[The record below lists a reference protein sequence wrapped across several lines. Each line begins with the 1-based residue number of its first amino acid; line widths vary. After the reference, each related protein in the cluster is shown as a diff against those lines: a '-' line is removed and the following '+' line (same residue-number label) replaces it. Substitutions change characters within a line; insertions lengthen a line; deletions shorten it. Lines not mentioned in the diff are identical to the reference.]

1 MRNEKLGMRRV
12 ELEKGGINSQLSTLN
27 FQLRIGVSSG
37 WWEEAHRL
45 VPAYVQCII
54 DAGATPVVFPVTD
67 NEQILNNLLDMVD
80 GLLLTGGGDI
90 DPKYWG
96 EELMPQSGKP
106 CALRDEFD
114 LTLVRLARQRCMPVL
129 GICRGMQAMNIEF
142 GGDIYQDIYTQLGN
156 AQLGNA
162 QCTMHNAQFNC
173 EGKDEKDVF
182 NSQLSTFN
190 SQLLR
195 HSQGDQPRSEVAHE
209 VELAPGSWIAKVMGK
224 QVVEV
229 NTFHHQSLRKI
240 APSCRAVGFAPDS
253 IVEAI
258 EVPGYK
264 MIGVQWHPENLYKE
278 YPEQAALF
286 NWLMEEAEVYGRA
299 RKLHCTSPVVDTH
312 TDTPMVWTETT
323 DLGVRQDAEEVK
335 VDFVKMK
342 DGDVACTFMV
352 AYLPQVELDDVDYKQ
367 KAQEAH
373 NVAVETF
380 TRLHEQVDR
389 YPELVRFS
397 SQLSTFNSQLSSV
410 CFGLEN
416 GFALAGDI
424 GNVQKFYDMGVRYIT
439 LCHNGDNDLC
449 DSARGKGTHGGLSD
463 FGREVIREM
472 NRLGMMVDVSHAADS
487 TIEQAIEF
495 SSQPIIATHTSA
507 KALCNHPRNMSDEL
521 IVKLAQSGGRI
532 HVCLYNYFLSKDG
545 RADIN
550 TICDHIDHMVKLV
563 GSESVG
569 IGSDF
574 DGGGGVL
581 GCNDTSELINIT
593 MELIRRGYA
602 DDDIKNI
609 MGAGFVKYY
618 KRIINKECDM

>member
-1 MRNEKLGMRRV
+1 MNY
-12 ELEKGGINSQLSTLN
+12 ELK
-27 FQLRIGVSSG
+27 IGVSSG

-106 CALRDEFD
+106 CAMRDEFD
-114 LTLVRLARQRCMPVL
+114 LALVRLARQRCMPVL

-142 GGDIYQDIYTQLGN
+142 GGDIYQDIYTQI
-156 AQLGNA
+156 
-162 QCTMHNAQFNC
+162 
-173 EGKDEKDVF
+173 ESE
-182 NSQLSTFN
+182 
-190 SQLLR
+190 LLP

-209 VELAPGSWIAKVMGK
+209 VELAPGSLIAKVMGK
-224 QVVEV
+224 QVVGV

-278 YPEQAALF
+278 HPEQKALF
-286 NWLMEEAEVYGRA
+286 DWLMAEAEVYGRA
-299 RKLHCTSPVVDTH
+299 RELHRTSPVVDTH

-323 DLGVRQDAEEVK
+323 DLGVRQEPEDVK

-342 DGDVACTFMV
+342 DGGVACTFMV

-367 KAQEAH
+367 KAQEAYD
-373 NVAVETF
+373 VAVETF
-380 TRLHEQVDR
+380 ERLREQVDR
-389 YPELVRFS
+389 HPDKVK
-397 SQLSTFNSQLSSV
+397 FNTQISDIEAQSVNV

-416 GFALAGDI
+416 GFALAGDVR
-424 GNVQKFYDMGVRYIT
+424 NVEKFYNMGVRYIT

-449 DSARGKGTHGGLSD
+449 DSARGNGTHGGLSD

-495 SSQPIIATHTSA
+495 SNQPIIATHTSA
-507 KALCNHPRNMSDEL
+507 KALCDHPRNMSDEL

-532 HVCLYNYFLSKDG
+532 HVCLYNYFLAKDG

-550 TICDHIDHMVKLV
+550 TICDHIDHIVKLV

-581 GCNDTSELINIT
+581 GCNDSSELINIT
-593 MELIRRGYA
+593 MELIRRGYS
-602 DDDIKNI
+602 DDEIKNI
-609 MGAGFVKYY
+609 MGVGFVKF
-618 KRIINKECDM
+618 IN

>member
-1 MRNEKLGMRRV
+1 MNY
-12 ELEKGGINSQLSTLN
+12 ELK
-27 FQLRIGVSSG
+27 IGVSSG

-114 LTLVRLARQRCMPVL
+114 LALVRLARQRCMPVL

-142 GGDIYQDIYTQLGN
+142 GGDIYQDIYTQI
-156 AQLGNA
+156 
-162 QCTMHNAQFNC
+162 
-173 EGKDEKDVF
+173 ESE
-182 NSQLSTFN
+182 
-190 SQLLR
+190 LLA

-209 VELAPGSWIAKVMGK
+209 VELAPGSLIAKVMGK
-224 QVVEV
+224 QVVGV

-278 YPEQAALF
+278 HPEQKALF
-286 NWLMEEAEVYGRA
+286 DCLMAEAEIYGHA
-299 RKLHCTSPVVDTH
+299 RRLHRESPVVDTH
-312 TDTPMVWTETT
+312 TDTPMVWTDTT
-323 DLGVRQDAEEVK
+323 DLGVRQNPEDVK
-335 VDFVKMK
+335 VDFVKMQ
-342 DGDVACTFMV
+342 DGDVALTFMV
-352 AYLPQVELDDVDYKQ
+352 AYLPQVALDDVDYKQ
-367 KAQEAH
+367 KAKEAH
-373 NVAVETF
+373 DVAVDTF
-380 TRLHEQVDR
+380 VRLREQVDK
-389 YPELVRFS
+389 YPEKV
-397 SQLSTFNSQLSSV
+397 QFNTLLAEFKPQSVNV

-424 GNVQKFYDMGVRYIT
+424 RNVEKFYDMGVRYIT

-449 DSARGKGTHGGLSD
+449 DSARGNNTHGGLSD

-487 TIEQAIEF
+487 TIEQAIEY
-495 SSQPIIATHTSA
+495 STQPIIATHTSA
-507 KALCNHPRNMSDEL
+507 KALCDHPRNMSDEL
-521 IVKLAQSGGRI
+521 IVKLANSGGRI
-532 HVCLYNYFLSKDG
+532 HVCLYNYFLAKDG

-550 TICDHIDHMVKLV
+550 TICNHIDHIVRLV
-563 GSESVG
+563 GSEHVG
-569 IGSDF
+569 VGSDF
-574 DGGGGVL
+574 DGGGGVV
-581 GCNDTSELINIT
+581 GCNDSSELINIT
-593 MELIRRGYA
+593 MELIRRGYS
-602 DDDIKNI
+602 DEDIKNI
-609 MGAGFVKYY
+609 MGKGFVNYY
-618 KRIINKECDM
+618 SKI

>member
-1 MRNEKLGMRRV
+1 MNK
-12 ELEKGGINSQLSTLN
+12 NFQLSTFN
-27 FQLRIGVSSG
+27 FQLKIGISSG

-114 LTLVRLARQRCMPVL
+114 LALVRLARRRCMPVL

-142 GGDIYQDIYTQLGN
+142 GGDIYQDIYTQLDS
-156 AQLGNA
+156 
-162 QCTMHNAQFNC
+162 
-173 EGKDEKDVF
+173 E
-182 NSQLSTFN
+182 
-190 SQLLR
+190 LLQ
-195 HSQGDQPRSEVAHE
+195 HSQGDQPRSETAHA
-209 VELAPGSWIAKVMGK
+209 VELAPGSLIAKVMGR
-224 QVVEV
+224 QIVEV
-229 NTFHHQSLRKI
+229 NTFHHQSLRNI
-240 APSCRAVGFAPDS
+240 APSCIAVGFAPDS

-278 YPEQAALF
+278 HPEEAALF
-286 NWLMEEAEVYGRA
+286 NWLVDEAEVYRRA
-299 RKLHCTSPVVDTH
+299 RGIHCTSVVVDTH

-323 DLGVRQDAEEVK
+323 DLGVRQNPDEVK
-335 VDFVKMK
+335 VDFVKMH

-352 AYLPQVELDDVDYKQ
+352 AYLPQVELDSPDYKQ
-367 KAQEAH
+367 KAEEAY

-380 TRLHEQVDR
+380 MRLREQVDR
-389 YPELVRFS
+389 YPEKVRFNT
-397 SQLSTFNSQLSSV
+397 QLSRIKPQMVNV

-424 GNVQKFYDMGVRYIT
+424 RNVKKFYDMGVRYIT

-449 DSARGKGTHGGLSD
+449 DSARGNNTHGGLSD

-495 SSQPIIATHTSA
+495 STQPIIATHTSA
-507 KALCNHPRNMSDEL
+507 KALCDHPRNMSDDL
-521 IVKLAQSGGRI
+521 IIKLAKNGGRI
-532 HVCLYNYFLSKDG
+532 HVCLYNYFLAKDG

-550 TICDHIDHMVKLV
+550 TICDHIDYMVKLV
-563 GSESVG
+563 GSEYVG
-569 IGSDF
+569 VGSDF

-581 GCNDTSELINIT
+581 GCNDSSELINIT
-593 MELIRRGYA
+593 MELIRRGYS

-618 KRIINKECDM
+618 EKIN

>member
-1 MRNEKLGMRRV
+1 MNY
-12 ELEKGGINSQLSTLN
+12 ELKIGI
-27 FQLRIGVSSG
+27 SSG

-114 LTLVRLARQRCMPVL
+114 LALVRLARQRCMPVL

-142 GGDIYQDIYTQLGN
+142 GGDIYQDIYTQI
-156 AQLGNA
+156 
-162 QCTMHNAQFNC
+162 
-173 EGKDEKDVF
+173 E
-182 NSQLSTFN
+182 NSEA
-190 SQLLR
+190 LLA

-209 VELAPGSWIAKVMGK
+209 VELAPGSLIAKVMGK

-278 YPEQAALF
+278 HPEQKALF
-286 NWLMEEAEVYGRA
+286 DWLMTEADVYGRA
-299 RKLHCTSPVVDTH
+299 RKLHRTSPVVDTH

-323 DLGVRQDAEEVK
+323 DLGVRQNPDDVK

-352 AYLPQVELDDVDYKQ
+352 AYLPQESLEDADYKQ

-373 NVAVETF
+373 DVAVETF
-380 TRLHEQVDR
+380 ERLREQVDR

-397 SQLSTFNSQLSSV
+397 SQLSTINYQFSSV

-424 GNVQKFYDMGVRYIT
+424 CNVQKFYDMGVRYIT

-507 KALCNHPRNMSDEL
+507 KALCDHPRNMSDEL
-521 IVKLAQSGGRI
+521 IVKLAKSGGRI
-532 HVCLYNYFLSKDG
+532 HVCLYNYFLAKDG

-550 TICDHIDHMVKLV
+550 TICNHIDHMVKLV
-563 GSESVG
+563 GSEHVG

-581 GCNDTSELINIT
+581 GCNDSSELINIT

-618 KRIINKECDM
+618 SKI

>member
-1 MRNEKLGMRRV
+1 MRNEEFKL
-12 ELEKGGINSQLSTLN
+12 K
-27 FQLRIGVSSG
+27 IGVSSG

-114 LTLVRLARQRCMPVL
+114 LGLVRLARQRCMPVL

-142 GGDIYQDIYTQLGN
+142 GGDIYQDIYTQI
-156 AQLGNA
+156 
-162 QCTMHNAQFNC
+162 
-173 EGKDEKDVF
+173 E
-182 NSQLSTFN
+182 NSEA
-190 SQLLR
+190 LLA

-209 VELAPGSWIAKVMGK
+209 VELAPGSLIAKVMGK
-224 QVVEV
+224 RVVGV

-278 YPEQAALF
+278 HPEQKALF
-286 NWLMEEAEVYGRA
+286 DWLMAEAEVYGRA
-299 RKLHCTSPVVDTH
+299 RELHRTSPVVDTH

-323 DLGVRQDAEEVK
+323 DLGVRQDAEDVK
-335 VDFVKMK
+335 VDFVKMQ
-342 DGDVACTFMV
+342 DGGVACTFMV

-373 NVAVETF
+373 DVAVETF
-380 TRLHEQVDR
+380 ERLREQVDR
-389 YPELVRFS
+389 HPDKVK
-397 SQLSTFNSQLSSV
+397 FNTQISDIEAQSVNV

-424 GNVQKFYDMGVRYIT
+424 RNVEKFYNMGVRYIT

-507 KALCNHPRNMSDEL
+507 KALCDHARNMSDEL

-532 HVCLYNYFLSKDG
+532 HVCLYNYFLAKDG

-581 GCNDTSELINIT
+581 GCNDSSELINIT
-593 MELIRRGYA
+593 MELIRRGYS

-609 MGAGFVKYY
+609 MGVGFVKYY
-618 KRIINKECDM
+618 GKINL

>member
-1 MRNEKLGMRRV
+1 MRNEELGMRSV

-114 LTLVRLARQRCMPVL
+114 LGLVRLARQRCMPVL

-142 GGDIYQDIYTQLGN
+142 GGDIYQDIYTQI
-156 AQLGNA
+156 
-162 QCTMHNAQFNC
+162 
-173 EGKDEKDVF
+173 E
-182 NSQLSTFN
+182 NSEA
-190 SQLLR
+190 LLA

-209 VELAPGSWIAKVMGK
+209 VELAPGSLIAKVMGK
-224 QVVEV
+224 RVVGV

-278 YPEQAALF
+278 HPEQKALF
-286 NWLMEEAEVYGRA
+286 DWLMAEAEVYGRA
-299 RKLHCTSPVVDTH
+299 RELHRTSPVVDTH

-335 VDFVKMK
+335 VDFVKMRQ
-342 DGDVACTFMV
+342 GNVALTFMV
-352 AYLPQVELDDVDYKQ
+352 AYLPQVSLEDVDYKQ

-373 NVAVETF
+373 DVAVETF
-380 TRLHEQVDR
+380 ERLREQVDR
-389 YPELVRFS
+389 YPEKVKFNT
-397 SQLSTFNSQLSSV
+397 QLLGLEAQSVNV

-495 SSQPIIATHTSA
+495 SNQPIIATHTSA
-507 KALCNHPRNMSDEL
+507 KALCDHARNMSDEL

-532 HVCLYNYFLSKDG
+532 HVCLYNYFLAKDG

-581 GCNDTSELINIT
+581 GCNDSSELINIT
-593 MELIRRGYA
+593 MELIRRGYS

-609 MGAGFVKYY
+609 MGVGFVKF
-618 KRIINKECDM
+618 INKFTI

>member
-1 MRNEKLGMRRV
+1 MNY
-12 ELEKGGINSQLSTLN
+12 ELK
-27 FQLRIGVSSG
+27 IGVSSG

-114 LTLVRLARQRCMPVL
+114 LALVRLARQRCMPVL

-142 GGDIYQDIYTQLGN
+142 GGDIYQDIYTQI
-156 AQLGNA
+156 
-162 QCTMHNAQFNC
+162 
-173 EGKDEKDVF
+173 ESE
-182 NSQLSTFN
+182 
-190 SQLLR
+190 LLP

-209 VELAPGSWIAKVMGK
+209 VELAPGSLIAKVMGK
-224 QVVEV
+224 QVVGV

-240 APSCRAVGFAPDS
+240 APLCRAVGFAPDS

-278 YPEQAALF
+278 HPEQKALF
-286 NWLMEEAEVYGRA
+286 DWLMAEAEIYGHA
-299 RKLHCTSPVVDTH
+299 RRLHRESPVVDTH
-312 TDTPMVWTETT
+312 TDTPMVWTDTT
-323 DLGVRQDAEEVK
+323 DLGVRQNPEDVK
-335 VDFVKMK
+335 VDFVKMQ
-342 DGDVACTFMV
+342 DGDVALTFMV
-352 AYLPQVELDDVDYKQ
+352 AYLPQVALDDVDYKQ
-367 KAQEAH
+367 KAKEAH
-373 NVAVETF
+373 DVAVDTF
-380 TRLHEQVDR
+380 VRLREQVNK
-389 YPELVRFS
+389 YPEKVQFNT
-397 SQLSTFNSQLSSV
+397 QLAEFKPQSVNV

-424 GNVQKFYDMGVRYIT
+424 RNVEKFYDMGVRYIT

-449 DSARGKGTHGGLSD
+449 DSARGNNTHGGLSD

-487 TIEQAIEF
+487 TIEQAIEY
-495 SSQPIIATHTSA
+495 STQPIIATHTSA
-507 KALCNHPRNMSDEL
+507 KALCDHLRNMSDEL
-521 IVKLAQSGGRI
+521 IVKLVNSGGRI
-532 HVCLYNYFLSKDG
+532 HVCLYNYFLAKDG

-550 TICDHIDHMVKLV
+550 TICNHIDHIVRLV
-563 GSESVG
+563 GSEHVG
-569 IGSDF
+569 VGSDF
-574 DGGGGVL
+574 DGGGGVV
-581 GCNDTSELINIT
+581 GCNDSSELINIT
-593 MELIRRGYA
+593 MELIRRGYS
-602 DDDIKNI
+602 DEDIKNI
-609 MGAGFVKYY
+609 MGKGFVNYY
-618 KRIINKECDM
+618 SKI

>member
-1 MRNEKLGMRRV
+1 MRND
-12 ELEKGGINSQLSTLN
+12 
-27 FQLRIGVSSG
+27 FQLKIGISSG

-54 DAGATPVVFPVTD
+54 DAGATPIVFPVTD

-114 LTLVRLARQRCMPVL
+114 LALVRLARQRCMPVL

-142 GGDIYQDIYTQLGN
+142 GGDIYQDIYTQI
-156 AQLGNA
+156 
-162 QCTMHNAQFNC
+162 
-173 EGKDEKDVF
+173 ESE
-182 NSQLSTFN
+182 
-190 SQLLR
+190 LLP
-195 HSQGDQPRSEVAHE
+195 HSQGDQPRSEVAHT
-209 VELAPGSWIAKVMGK
+209 VELAPGSLIAKVMGK
-224 QVVEV
+224 QEVGV

-278 YPEQAALF
+278 HPEQKALF
-286 NWLMEEAEVYGRA
+286 DWLMEEAEIYGHA
-299 RKLHCTSPVVDTH
+299 RRLHRESPVVDTH

-323 DLGVRQDAEEVK
+323 DLGVRQNPEDVK
-335 VDFVKMK
+335 VDFVKMQ
-342 DGDVACTFMV
+342 DGDVALTFMV
-352 AYLPQVELDDVDYKQ
+352 AYLPQVALDDEDYKQ

-373 NVAVETF
+373 DVAVETF
-380 TRLHEQVDR
+380 VRLREQVDR
-389 YPELVRFS
+389 YPEKV
-397 SQLSTFNSQLSSV
+397 QFNTQITEIKPQSVNV

-424 GNVQKFYDMGVRYIT
+424 RNVEKFYDMGVRYIT

-449 DSARGKGTHGGLSD
+449 DSARGNNTHGGLSD

-472 NRLGMMVDVSHAADS
+472 NRLGMMVDVSHAADT
-487 TIEQAIEF
+487 TIEQAIEY
-495 SSQPIIATHTSA
+495 STQPIIATHTSA
-507 KALCNHPRNMSDEL
+507 KALCDHPRNMSDEL
-521 IVKLAQSGGRI
+521 IVKLAKSGGRI
-532 HVCLYNYFLSKDG
+532 HVCLYNYFLAKDG

-563 GSESVG
+563 GSEYVG

-581 GCNDTSELINIT
+581 GCNDSSELINIT
-593 MELIRRGYA
+593 MELIRRGYS
-602 DDDIKNI
+602 DEEVKNI
-609 MGAGFVKYY
+609 MGEGFVKYY
-618 KRIINKECDM
+618 SKI

>member
-12 ELEKGGINSQLSTLN
+12 ELEKRGINSQLSTLN
-27 FQLRIGVSSG
+27 FQPRIGVSSG

-114 LTLVRLARQRCMPVL
+114 LALVRLARQRCMPVL

-142 GGDIYQDIYTQLGN
+142 GGDIYQDIYTQI
-156 AQLGNA
+156 
-162 QCTMHNAQFNC
+162 
-173 EGKDEKDVF
+173 E
-182 NSQLSTFN
+182 NSEA
-190 SQLLR
+190 LLA
-195 HSQGDQPRSEVAHE
+195 HSQGDQPRSEVAHD
-209 VELAPGSWIAKVMGK
+209 VELAPGSLIAKVMGK
-224 QVVEV
+224 RVVGV

-278 YPEQAALF
+278 HPEQKALF
-286 NWLMEEAEVYGRA
+286 DWLMAEAEVYGRA
-299 RKLHCTSPVVDTH
+299 RELHRTSPVVDTH

-342 DGDVACTFMV
+342 DGGVACTFMV

-373 NVAVETF
+373 DVAVETF
-380 TRLHEQVDR
+380 ERLREQVDR
-389 YPELVRFS
+389 YPEKVKFNT
-397 SQLSTFNSQLSSV
+397 QLSGLEAQSVNV

-507 KALCNHPRNMSDEL
+507 KALCDHARNMSDEL

-532 HVCLYNYFLSKDG
+532 HVCLYNYFLAKDG

-581 GCNDTSELINIT
+581 GCNDSSELINIT
-593 MELIRRGYA
+593 MELIRRGYS
-602 DDDIKNI
+602 DDDIENI
-609 MGAGFVKYY
+609 MGVGFIKYY
-618 KRIINKECDM
+618 SKI

>member
-1 MRNEKLGMRRV
+1 MKND
-12 ELEKGGINSQLSTLN
+12 
-27 FQLRIGVSSG
+27 FQLKIGISSG

-67 NEQILNNLLDMVD
+67 NEQILNNLLDVVD

-114 LTLVRLARQRCMPVL
+114 LALVRLARRRCMPVL

-142 GGDIYQDIYTQLGN
+142 GGDIYQDIYTQI
-156 AQLGNA
+156 
-162 QCTMHNAQFNC
+162 
-173 EGKDEKDVF
+173 E
-182 NSQLSTFN
+182 NSAS
-190 SQLLR
+190 LLV

-209 VELAPGSWIAKVMGK
+209 VELAPGSLIAKVMGK
-224 QVVEV
+224 MVVGV

-240 APSCRAVGFAPDS
+240 APSCRAVGYAPDS

-278 YPEQAALF
+278 YPEQKALF
-286 NWLMEEAEVYGRA
+286 DWLVEEAAVYGRA
-299 RKLHCTSPVVDTH
+299 RGIHRTSPVVDTH

-323 DLGVRQDAEEVK
+323 DLGERQDAEEVK

-342 DGDVACTFMV
+342 DGDVALTFMV
-352 AYLPQVELDDVDYKQ
+352 AYLPQVSLEDADYKE

-373 NVAVETF
+373 DVAVETF
-380 TRLHEQVDR
+380 ERLREQVDR
-389 YPELVRFS
+389 YPARVRFNT
-397 SQLSTFNSQLSSV
+397 QLSDIEPQTVNV

-416 GFALAGDI
+416 GFALVGDI
-424 GNVQKFYDMGVRYIT
+424 RNVEKFYNMGVRYIT

-487 TIEQAIEF
+487 TIEQAIEY
-495 SSQPIIATHTSA
+495 STQPIIATHTSA
-507 KALCNHPRNMSDEL
+507 KALCEHPRNMSDEL

-532 HVCLYNYFLSKDG
+532 HVCLYDYFLKKDG

-550 TICDHIDHMVKLV
+550 TICNHIDHMVKLV
-563 GSESVG
+563 GSEHVG

-574 DGGGGVL
+574 DGGGGVI
-581 GCNDTSELINIT
+581 GCNDSSELINIT
-593 MELIRRGYA
+593 MELIRRGYS
-602 DDDIKNI
+602 DTDIMNI
-609 MGAGFVKYY
+609 MGVGFVKF
-618 KRIINKECDM
+618 INKFII

>member
-12 ELEKGGINSQLSTLN
+12 ELEKGGINSQLSTFN
-27 FQLRIGVSSG
+27 FQLKIGISSG

-114 LTLVRLARQRCMPVL
+114 LALVRLARRRCMPVL

-142 GGDIYQDIYTQLGN
+142 GGDIYQDIYTQI
-156 AQLGNA
+156 
-162 QCTMHNAQFNC
+162 
-173 EGKDEKDVF
+173 EGKTRDTRHETD
-182 NSQLSTFN
+182 N
-190 SQLLR
+190 SQLLN
-195 HSQGDQPRSEVAHE
+195 HSQGDQPRSETAHA
-209 VELAPGSWIAKVMGK
+209 VELAPGSLIAKVMGR
-224 QVVEV
+224 QIVEV
-229 NTFHHQSLRKI
+229 NTFHHQSLRNI

-278 YPEQAALF
+278 HPEEAALF
-286 NWLMEEAEVYGRA
+286 NWLVDEAEVYRRA
-299 RKLHCTSPVVDTH
+299 RGIHRTSVVVDTH

-323 DLGVRQDAEEVK
+323 DLGVRQNPDEVK
-335 VDFVKMK
+335 VDFVKMH

-352 AYLPQVELDDVDYKQ
+352 AYLPQVELDSPDYKQ
-367 KAQEAH
+367 KAEEAY

-380 TRLHEQVDR
+380 MRLREQVDK
-389 YPELVRFS
+389 YPELVQFNSQFS
-397 SQLSTFNSQLSSV
+397 IFSPRAQRPSVLNSQLSSV

-424 GNVQKFYDMGVRYIT
+424 RNVKKFYDMGVRYIT

-449 DSARGKGTHGGLSD
+449 DSARGNNTHGGLSD
-463 FGREVIREM
+463 FGREVICEM

-495 SSQPIIATHTSA
+495 STQPIIATHTSA
-507 KALCNHPRNMSDEL
+507 KALCDHPRNMSDDL
-521 IVKLAQSGGRI
+521 IIKLAKSGGRI
-532 HVCLYNYFLSKDG
+532 HVCLYNYFLAKDG

-550 TICDHIDHMVKLV
+550 TICDHIDYIVKLV
-563 GSESVG
+563 GSEYVG
-569 IGSDF
+569 VGSDF

-581 GCNDTSELINIT
+581 GCNDSSELINIT
-593 MELIRRGYA
+593 MELIRRGYS

-618 KRIINKECDM
+618 EKINL

>member
-1 MRNEKLGMRRV
+1 MNY
-12 ELEKGGINSQLSTLN
+12 ELK
-27 FQLRIGVSSG
+27 IGVSSG

-114 LTLVRLARQRCMPVL
+114 LALVRLARQRCMPVL

-142 GGDIYQDIYTQLGN
+142 GGDIYQDIYTQI
-156 AQLGNA
+156 
-162 QCTMHNAQFNC
+162 
-173 EGKDEKDVF
+173 ESE
-182 NSQLSTFN
+182 
-190 SQLLR
+190 LLA

-209 VELAPGSWIAKVMGK
+209 VELAPGSLIAKVMGK
-224 QVVEV
+224 QVVGV

-278 YPEQAALF
+278 HPEQKALF
-286 NWLMEEAEVYGRA
+286 DWLMAEAEIYGHA
-299 RKLHCTSPVVDTH
+299 RRLHRESPVVDTH
-312 TDTPMVWTETT
+312 TDTPMVWTDTT
-323 DLGVRQDAEEVK
+323 DLGVRQNPEDVK
-335 VDFVKMK
+335 VDFVKMQ
-342 DGDVACTFMV
+342 DGDVALTFMV
-352 AYLPQVELDDVDYKQ
+352 AYLPQVALDDVDYKQ
-367 KAQEAH
+367 KAKEAH
-373 NVAVETF
+373 DVAVDTF
-380 TRLHEQVDR
+380 VRLREQVDK
-389 YPELVRFS
+389 YPEKV
-397 SQLSTFNSQLSSV
+397 QFNTLLAEFKPQSVNV

-424 GNVQKFYDMGVRYIT
+424 RNVEKFYDMGVRYIT

-449 DSARGKGTHGGLSD
+449 DSARGNNTHGGLSD

-487 TIEQAIEF
+487 TIEQAIEY
-495 SSQPIIATHTSA
+495 STQPIIATHTSA
-507 KALCNHPRNMSDEL
+507 KALCDHPRNMSDEL
-521 IVKLAQSGGRI
+521 IVKLANSGGRI
-532 HVCLYNYFLSKDG
+532 HVCLYNYFLAKDG

-550 TICDHIDHMVKLV
+550 TICDHIDHIVRLV
-563 GSESVG
+563 GSEHVG
-569 IGSDF
+569 VGSDF
-574 DGGGGVL
+574 DGGGGVV
-581 GCNDTSELINIT
+581 GCNDSSELINIT
-593 MELIRRGYA
+593 MELIRRGYS
-602 DDDIKNI
+602 DEDIKNI
-609 MGAGFVKYY
+609 MGKGFVNYY
-618 KRIINKECDM
+618 SKI

>member
-1 MRNEKLGMRRV
+1 MRNEELGMRSV

-114 LTLVRLARQRCMPVL
+114 LALVRLARQRCMPVL

-142 GGDIYQDIYTQLGN
+142 GGDIYQDIYTQI
-156 AQLGNA
+156 
-162 QCTMHNAQFNC
+162 
-173 EGKDEKDVF
+173 E
-182 NSQLSTFN
+182 NSEA
-190 SQLLR
+190 LLA

-209 VELAPGSWIAKVMGK
+209 VELAPGSLIAKVMGK
-224 QVVEV
+224 RVVGV

-278 YPEQAALF
+278 HPEQKALF
-286 NWLMEEAEVYGRA
+286 DWLMAEAEVYGRA
-299 RKLHCTSPVVDTH
+299 RELHRTSPVVDTH

-342 DGDVACTFMV
+342 DGGVACTFMV

-373 NVAVETF
+373 DVAVETF
-380 TRLHEQVDR
+380 ERLREQVDR
-389 YPELVRFS
+389 HPDKVK
-397 SQLSTFNSQLSSV
+397 FNTQISDIETQSVNV

-424 GNVQKFYDMGVRYIT
+424 RNVEKFYNMGVRYIT

-449 DSARGKGTHGGLSD
+449 DSARGNGTHGGLSD

-495 SSQPIIATHTSA
+495 SNQSIIATHTSA
-507 KALCNHPRNMSDEL
+507 KALCDHPRNMSDEL

-532 HVCLYNYFLSKDG
+532 HVCLYNYFLAKDG

-550 TICDHIDHMVKLV
+550 TICDHIDHIVKLV

-581 GCNDTSELINIT
+581 GCNDSSELINIT
-593 MELIRRGYA
+593 MELIRRGYS
-602 DDDIKNI
+602 DDEIKNI
-609 MGAGFVKYY
+609 MGVGFVKF
-618 KRIINKECDM
+618 IN

>member
-1 MRNEKLGMRRV
+1 MNY
-12 ELEKGGINSQLSTLN
+12 ELKIGI
-27 FQLRIGVSSG
+27 SSG

-45 VPAYVQCII
+45 VPAYVQCIV

-114 LTLVRLARQRCMPVL
+114 LALVRLARQRCMPVL

-142 GGDIYQDIYTQLGN
+142 GGDIYQDIYTQI
-156 AQLGNA
+156 
-162 QCTMHNAQFNC
+162 
-173 EGKDEKDVF
+173 E
-182 NSQLSTFN
+182 NSEA
-190 SQLLR
+190 LLA

-209 VELAPGSWIAKVMGK
+209 VELAPGSLIAKVMGK
-224 QVVEV
+224 RVVGV

-240 APSCRAVGFAPDS
+240 AASCRAVGFAPDS

-278 YPEQAALF
+278 HPEQKALF
-286 NWLMEEAEVYGRA
+286 DWLMEEAEVYGRA
-299 RKLHCTSPVVDTH
+299 RELHRTSPVVDTH

-323 DLGVRQDAEEVK
+323 DLGVRQEPEDVK
-335 VDFVKMK
+335 VDFVKMRQ
-342 DGDVACTFMV
+342 GNVALTFMV
-352 AYLPQVELDDVDYKQ
+352 AYLPQMELDDVDYKQ

-373 NVAVETF
+373 DVAVETF
-380 TRLHEQVDR
+380 NRLREQVDR
-389 YPELVRFS
+389 YPEKVKFNTR
-397 SQLSTFNSQLSSV
+397 LSGLEAQSVNV

-495 SSQPIIATHTSA
+495 SNQPIIATHTSA
-507 KALCNHPRNMSDEL
+507 KALCDHPRNMSDEL

-532 HVCLYNYFLSKDG
+532 HVCLYNYFLAKDG

-550 TICDHIDHMVKLV
+550 TICDHIDHIVKLV

-574 DGGGGVL
+574 DGGGGVV
-581 GCNDTSELINIT
+581 GCNDSSELINIT
-593 MELIRRGYA
+593 MELIRRGYS
-602 DDDIKNI
+602 DDEIKNI
-609 MGAGFVKYY
+609 MGVGFVKF
-618 KRIINKECDM
+618 IN

>member
-1 MRNEKLGMRRV
+1 MNY
-12 ELEKGGINSQLSTLN
+12 ELK
-27 FQLRIGVSSG
+27 IGVSSG

-114 LTLVRLARQRCMPVL
+114 LALVRLARQRCMPVL

-142 GGDIYQDIYTQLGN
+142 GGDIYQDIYTQI
-156 AQLGNA
+156 
-162 QCTMHNAQFNC
+162 
-173 EGKDEKDVF
+173 ESE
-182 NSQLSTFN
+182 
-190 SQLLR
+190 LLA

-209 VELAPGSWIAKVMGK
+209 VELAPGSLIAKVMGK
-224 QVVEV
+224 QVVGV

-278 YPEQAALF
+278 HPEQKALF
-286 NWLMEEAEVYGRA
+286 DWLMAEAEIYGHA
-299 RKLHCTSPVVDTH
+299 RRLHRESPVVDTH
-312 TDTPMVWTETT
+312 TDTPMVWTDTT
-323 DLGVRQDAEEVK
+323 DLGVRQNPEDVK
-335 VDFVKMK
+335 VDFVKMQ
-342 DGDVACTFMV
+342 DGDVALTFMV
-352 AYLPQVELDDVDYKQ
+352 AYLPQVALDDVDYKQ
-367 KAQEAH
+367 KAKEAH
-373 NVAVETF
+373 DVAVDTF
-380 TRLHEQVDR
+380 VRLREQVDK
-389 YPELVRFS
+389 YPEKVQFNT
-397 SQLSTFNSQLSSV
+397 QLAEFKPQSVNV

-424 GNVQKFYDMGVRYIT
+424 RNVEKFYDMGVRYIT

-449 DSARGKGTHGGLSD
+449 DSARGNNTHGGLSD

-487 TIEQAIEF
+487 TIEQAIEY
-495 SSQPIIATHTSA
+495 STQPIIATHTSA

-521 IVKLAQSGGRI
+521 IVKLANSGGRI
-532 HVCLYNYFLSKDG
+532 HVCIYNYFLAKDG

-550 TICDHIDHMVKLV
+550 TICNHIDHIVRLV
-563 GSESVG
+563 GSEHVG
-569 IGSDF
+569 VGSDF
-574 DGGGGVL
+574 DGGGGVV
-581 GCNDTSELINIT
+581 GCNDSSELINIT
-593 MELIRRGYA
+593 MELIRRGYS
-602 DDDIKNI
+602 DEDIKNI
-609 MGAGFVKYY
+609 MGKGFVNYY
-618 KRIINKECDM
+618 SKI

>member
-1 MRNEKLGMRRV
+1 MNY
-12 ELEKGGINSQLSTLN
+12 ELK
-27 FQLRIGVSSG
+27 IGVSSG

-54 DAGATPVVFPVTD
+54 DAGATPVVFPVID

-114 LTLVRLARQRCMPVL
+114 LALVRLARQRCMPVL

-142 GGDIYQDIYTQLGN
+142 GGDIYQDIYTQI
-156 AQLGNA
+156 
-162 QCTMHNAQFNC
+162 
-173 EGKDEKDVF
+173 ESE
-182 NSQLSTFN
+182 
-190 SQLLR
+190 LLP

-209 VELAPGSWIAKVMGK
+209 VELAPGSLIAKVMGK
-224 QVVEV
+224 QVVGV

-278 YPEQAALF
+278 HPEQKALF
-286 NWLMEEAEVYGRA
+286 DWLMAEAGIYGHA
-299 RKLHCTSPVVDTH
+299 RRLHRESPVVDTH
-312 TDTPMVWTETT
+312 TDTPMVWTDTT
-323 DLGVRQDAEEVK
+323 DLGVRQNPEDVK
-335 VDFVKMK
+335 VDFVKMQ
-342 DGDVACTFMV
+342 DGDVALTFMV
-352 AYLPQVELDDVDYKQ
+352 AYLPQVALDDVDYKQ
-367 KAQEAH
+367 KAKEAH
-373 NVAVETF
+373 DVAVDTF
-380 TRLHEQVDR
+380 IRLREQVDK
-389 YPELVRFS
+389 YPEKVQFNT
-397 SQLSTFNSQLSSV
+397 QLAEFKPQSVNV

-424 GNVQKFYDMGVRYIT
+424 RNVEKFYDMGVRYIT

-449 DSARGKGTHGGLSD
+449 DSARGNNTHGGLSD

-487 TIEQAIEF
+487 TIEQAIEY
-495 SSQPIIATHTSA
+495 STQPIIATHTSA
-507 KALCNHPRNMSDEL
+507 KALCDHPRNMSDEL
-521 IVKLAQSGGRI
+521 IVKLANSGGRI
-532 HVCLYNYFLSKDG
+532 HVCLYNYFLAKDG

-550 TICDHIDHMVKLV
+550 TICNHIDHIVRLV
-563 GSESVG
+563 GSEHVG
-569 IGSDF
+569 VGSDF
-574 DGGGGVL
+574 DGGGGVV
-581 GCNDTSELINIT
+581 GCNDSSELINIT
-593 MELIRRGYA
+593 MELIRRGYS
-602 DDDIKNI
+602 DEDIKNI
-609 MGAGFVKYY
+609 MGKGFVNYY
-618 KRIINKECDM
+618 SKI

>member
-1 MRNEKLGMRRV
+1 MNY
-12 ELEKGGINSQLSTLN
+12 ELK
-27 FQLRIGVSSG
+27 IGASSG

-96 EELMPQSGKP
+96 EELMSQSGKP

-114 LTLVRLARQRCMPVL
+114 LALVRLARQRCMPVL

-142 GGDIYQDIYTQLGN
+142 GGDIYQDIYTQI
-156 AQLGNA
+156 
-162 QCTMHNAQFNC
+162 
-173 EGKDEKDVF
+173 ESE
-182 NSQLSTFN
+182 
-190 SQLLR
+190 LLP

-209 VELAPGSWIAKVMGK
+209 VELASGSLIAKVMGK
-224 QVVEV
+224 QVVGV

-278 YPEQAALF
+278 HPEQKALF
-286 NWLMEEAEVYGRA
+286 DWLMAEAEIYGHA
-299 RKLHCTSPVVDTH
+299 RRLHRESPVVDTH

-323 DLGVRQDAEEVK
+323 DLGVRQNPEDVK
-335 VDFVKMK
+335 VDFVKMQ
-342 DGDVACTFMV
+342 DGDVALTFMV
-352 AYLPQVELDDVDYKQ
+352 AYLPQVALDDVDYKQ
-367 KAQEAH
+367 KAKEAH
-373 NVAVETF
+373 DVAVDTF
-380 TRLHEQVDR
+380 VRLREQVDK
-389 YPELVRFS
+389 YPEKVQFNT
-397 SQLSTFNSQLSSV
+397 QLAEFKPQSVNV

-424 GNVQKFYDMGVRYIT
+424 RNVEKFYDMGVRYIT

-449 DSARGKGTHGGLSD
+449 DSARGNNTHGGLSD

-487 TIEQAIEF
+487 TIEQAIEY
-495 SSQPIIATHTSA
+495 STQPIIATHTSA
-507 KALCNHPRNMSDEL
+507 KALCDHPRNMSDEL
-521 IVKLAQSGGRI
+521 IVKLANSGGRI
-532 HVCLYNYFLSKDG
+532 HVCLYNYFLAKDG

-550 TICDHIDHMVKLV
+550 TICNHIDHIVRLV
-563 GSESVG
+563 GSEHVG
-569 IGSDF
+569 VGSDF
-574 DGGGGVL
+574 DGGGGVV
-581 GCNDTSELINIT
+581 GCNDSSELINIT
-593 MELIRRGYA
+593 MELIRRGYS
-602 DDDIKNI
+602 DEDIKNI
-609 MGAGFVKYY
+609 MGKGFVNYY
-618 KRIINKECDM
+618 SKI

>member
-1 MRNEKLGMRRV
+1 MRNEEFK
-12 ELEKGGINSQLSTLN
+12 
-27 FQLRIGVSSG
+27 LRIGISSG

-114 LTLVRLARQRCMPVL
+114 LALVRLARRRCMPVL

-142 GGDIYQDIYTQLGN
+142 GGDIYQDIY
-156 AQLGNA
+156 AQI
-162 QCTMHNAQFNC
+162 
-173 EGKDEKDVF
+173 EGKTRDTRHEIEVDNENYK
-182 NSQLSTFN
+182 
-190 SQLLR
+190 LLK
-195 HSQGDQPRSEVAHE
+195 HSQGDHPRSEVAHT
-209 VELAPGSWIAKVMGK
+209 VELAPGSLIAKVMGK
-224 QVVEV
+224 MVVGV

-278 YPEQAALF
+278 YPEQKALF
-286 NWLMEEAEVYGRA
+286 DWLMDEAAVYSRA
-299 RKLHCTSPVVDTH
+299 REIHRTSPVVDTH

-323 DLGVRQDAEEVK
+323 DLGVRQNPDEVK

-352 AYLPQVELDDVDYKQ
+352 AYLPQVPLDAPDYKQ
-367 KAQEAH
+367 KAEDAH
-373 NVAVETF
+373 NVAVDTF
-380 TRLHEQVDR
+380 KRLREQVDKS
-389 YPELVRFS
+389 PELVQFDSENGGVNIR
-397 SQLSTFNSQLSSV
+397 
-410 CFGLEN
+410 FGLEN

-424 GNVQKFYDMGVRYIT
+424 RNVEKFYNMGVRYVT

-449 DSARGKGTHGGLSD
+449 DSARGNNTHGGLSD

-495 SSQPIIATHTSA
+495 SNQPIIATHTSA
-507 KALCNHPRNMSDEL
+507 KALCDHPRNMSDEL
-521 IVKLAQSGGRI
+521 IVKLAKSGGRI
-532 HVCLYNYFLSKDG
+532 HVCLYNYFLAKDG
-545 RADIN
+545 NADIN

-563 GSESVG
+563 GSEYVG
-569 IGSDF
+569 VGSDF

-593 MELIRRGYA
+593 MEFIRRGYR
-602 DDDIKNI
+602 DEDIKNI

-618 KRIINKECDM
+618 EKINL

>member
-1 MRNEKLGMRRV
+1 MNY
-12 ELEKGGINSQLSTLN
+12 ELK
-27 FQLRIGVSSG
+27 IGVSSG

-114 LTLVRLARQRCMPVL
+114 LALVRLARQCCMPVL

-142 GGDIYQDIYTQLGN
+142 GGDIYQDIYTQI
-156 AQLGNA
+156 
-162 QCTMHNAQFNC
+162 
-173 EGKDEKDVF
+173 ESE
-182 NSQLSTFN
+182 
-190 SQLLR
+190 LLP

-209 VELAPGSWIAKVMGK
+209 VELAPRSLIAKVMGK
-224 QVVEV
+224 QVVGV

-278 YPEQAALF
+278 HPEQKALF
-286 NWLMEEAEVYGRA
+286 DWLMAEAEIYGHA
-299 RKLHCTSPVVDTH
+299 RRLHRESPVVDTH
-312 TDTPMVWTETT
+312 TDTPMVWTDTT
-323 DLGVRQDAEEVK
+323 DLGVRQNPEDVK
-335 VDFVKMK
+335 VDFVKMQ
-342 DGDVACTFMV
+342 DGDVALTFMV
-352 AYLPQVELDDVDYKQ
+352 AYLPQVALDDVDYKQ
-367 KAQEAH
+367 KAKEAH
-373 NVAVETF
+373 DVAVDTF
-380 TRLHEQVDR
+380 VRLREQVDK
-389 YPELVRFS
+389 YPEKVQFNT
-397 SQLSTFNSQLSSV
+397 QLAEFKPQSVNV

-424 GNVQKFYDMGVRYIT
+424 RNVEKFYDMGVRYIT

-449 DSARGKGTHGGLSD
+449 DSARGNNTHGGLSD

-487 TIEQAIEF
+487 TIEQAIEY
-495 SSQPIIATHTSA
+495 STQPIIATHTSA
-507 KALCNHPRNMSDEL
+507 KALCDHPRNMSDEL
-521 IVKLAQSGGRI
+521 IVKLANSGGRI
-532 HVCLYNYFLSKDG
+532 HVCLYNYFLAKDG

-550 TICDHIDHMVKLV
+550 TICNHIDHIVRLV
-563 GSESVG
+563 GSEHVG
-569 IGSDF
+569 VGSDF
-574 DGGGGVL
+574 DGGGGVV
-581 GCNDTSELINIT
+581 GCNDSSELINIT
-593 MELIRRGYA
+593 MELIRRGYS
-602 DDDIKNI
+602 DEDIKNI
-609 MGAGFVKYY
+609 MGKGFVNYY
-618 KRIINKECDM
+618 SKI

>member
-1 MRNEKLGMRRV
+1 MRNEEFK
-12 ELEKGGINSQLSTLN
+12 
-27 FQLRIGVSSG
+27 LRIGISSG

-114 LTLVRLARQRCMPVL
+114 LALVRLARRRCMPVL

-142 GGDIYQDIYTQLGN
+142 GGDIYQDIY
-156 AQLGNA
+156 AQI
-162 QCTMHNAQFNC
+162 
-173 EGKDEKDVF
+173 EGKTRDTRHEIEVDNENYK
-182 NSQLSTFN
+182 
-190 SQLLR
+190 LLK
-195 HSQGDQPRSEVAHE
+195 HSQGDHPRSEVAHT
-209 VELAPGSWIAKVMGK
+209 VELAPGSLIAKVMGK
-224 QVVEV
+224 MVVGV

-240 APSCRAVGFAPDS
+240 APSCCAVGFAPDS

-278 YPEQAALF
+278 YPEQKALF
-286 NWLMEEAEVYGRA
+286 DWLMDEAAVYSRA
-299 RKLHCTSPVVDTH
+299 REIHRTSPVVDTH

-323 DLGVRQDAEEVK
+323 DLGVRQNPDEVK

-352 AYLPQVELDDVDYKQ
+352 AYLPQVPLDAPDYKQ
-367 KAQEAH
+367 KAEDAH
-373 NVAVETF
+373 NVAVDTF
-380 TRLHEQVDR
+380 KRLREQVDKS
-389 YPELVRFS
+389 PELVQFDSENGGVNIR
-397 SQLSTFNSQLSSV
+397 
-410 CFGLEN
+410 FGLEN

-424 GNVQKFYDMGVRYIT
+424 RNVEKFYNMGVRYVT

-449 DSARGKGTHGGLSD
+449 DSARGNNTHGGLSD
-463 FGREVIREM
+463 FGRKVIREM

-495 SSQPIIATHTSA
+495 SNQPIIATHTSA
-507 KALCNHPRNMSDEL
+507 KALCDHPRNMSDEL
-521 IVKLAQSGGRI
+521 IVKLAKSGGRI
-532 HVCLYNYFLSKDG
+532 HVCLYNYFLAKDG
-545 RADIN
+545 NADIN
-550 TICDHIDHMVKLV
+550 TICDHIDYMVKLV
-563 GSESVG
+563 GSEYIGV
-569 IGSDF
+569 GSDF

-593 MELIRRGYA
+593 MELIRRGYR
-602 DDDIKNI
+602 DEDIKNI

-618 KRIINKECDM
+618 EKINL

>member
-1 MRNEKLGMRRV
+1 MNY
-12 ELEKGGINSQLSTLN
+12 ELKIGI
-27 FQLRIGVSSG
+27 SSG

-67 NEQILNNLLDMVD
+67 NEQILNNLLDVVD

-114 LTLVRLARQRCMPVL
+114 LALVRLARRRCMPVL

-156 AQLGNA
+156 AQ
-162 QCTMHNAQFNC
+162 CTMH
-173 EGKDEKDVF
+173 
-182 NSQLSTFN
+182 NSQLSTLN

-195 HSQGDQPRSEVAHE
+195 HSQGDQPRSEVAHT
-209 VELAPGSWIAKVMGK
+209 VELAPGSLIAKVMGK

-278 YPEQAALF
+278 YPEQKALF
-286 NWLMEEAEVYGRA
+286 DWLLTESEVYGRA
-299 RKLHCTSPVVDTH
+299 RELHRTSPVVETH

-323 DLGVRQDAEEVK
+323 DLGVRQNPEDVK

-352 AYLPQVELDDVDYKQ
+352 AYLPQEPLEDADYKQ

-373 NVAVETF
+373 DVAVETF
-380 TRLHEQVDR
+380 TRLREQVDR

-424 GNVQKFYDMGVRYIT
+424 RNVQKFYDMGVRYIT
-439 LCHNGDNDLC
+439 LFHNGDNDLC

-507 KALCNHPRNMSDEL
+507 KALCDHPRNMSDEL

-532 HVCLYNYFLSKDG
+532 HVCLYNYFLAKDG
-545 RADIN
+545 CADIN
-550 TICDHIDHMVKLV
+550 TICDHIDYMVKLV
-563 GSESVG
+563 GSEHVG
-569 IGSDF
+569 VGSDF

-581 GCNDTSELINIT
+581 GCNDSSELINIT

-602 DDDIKNI
+602 DDGIKNI

-618 KRIINKECDM
+618 KRITNKECDM

>member
-1 MRNEKLGMRRV
+1 M
-12 ELEKGGINSQLSTLN
+12 
-27 FQLRIGVSSG
+27 
-37 WWEEAHRL
+37 
-45 VPAYVQCII
+45 
-54 DAGATPVVFPVTD
+54 
-67 NEQILNNLLDMVD
+67 
-80 GLLLTGGGDI
+80 
-90 DPKYWG
+90 
-96 EELMPQSGKP
+96 
-106 CALRDEFD
+106 
-114 LTLVRLARQRCMPVL
+114 
-129 GICRGMQAMNIEF
+129 
-142 GGDIYQDIYTQLGN
+142 
-156 AQLGNA
+156 
-162 QCTMHNAQFNC
+162 
-173 EGKDEKDVF
+173 
-182 NSQLSTFN
+182 TFN
-190 SQLLR
+190 SQLLN
-195 HSQGDQPRSEVAHE
+195 HSQGDQPRSEVAHS
-209 VELAPGSWIAKVMGK
+209 VELAPGSLIAKVMGK
-224 QVVEV
+224 QVIEV

-286 NWLMEEAEVYGRA
+286 NWLMEEAAVYSRA
-299 RKLHCTSPVVDTH
+299 RVLHRNSPVVDTH

-323 DLGVRQDAEEVK
+323 DLGVRQNSEEVK

-352 AYLPQVELDDVDYKQ
+352 AYLPQVPLEDVDYKQ

-380 TRLHEQVDR
+380 TRLREQVDK
-389 YPELVRFS
+389 YPTMVQLNS
-397 SQLSTFNSQLSSV
+397 SFLIPHSSFVNV

-424 GNVQKFYDMGVRYIT
+424 GNVKKFYDMGVRYIT

-463 FGREVIREM
+463 FGREAIREM

-495 SSQPIIATHTSA
+495 SNQPIIATHTSA
-507 KALCNHPRNMSDEL
+507 KALCDHPRNMSDEL

-532 HVCLYNYFLSKDG
+532 HVCLYNYFLAKDG

-550 TICDHIDHMVKLV
+550 TICDHIDHIVKLV
-563 GSESVG
+563 GSEVVG

-574 DGGGGVL
+574 DGGGGVQ
-581 GCNDTSELINIT
+581 GCNDSSELINIT
-593 MELIRRGYA
+593 MELIRRGYS

-609 MGAGFVKYY
+609 MGASFVKYY
-618 KRIINKECDM
+618 SKI

>member
-1 MRNEKLGMRRV
+1 MGKE
-12 ELEKGGINSQLSTLN
+12 ELENRN
-27 FQLRIGVSSG
+27 NDFQVKIGVSSG

-106 CALRDEFD
+106 CALRDKFD
-114 LTLVRLARQRCMPVL
+114 LSLVRLSRQRCMPVL

-142 GGDIYQDIYTQLGN
+142 GGDIYQDIYTQLDG
-156 AQLGNA
+156 
-162 QCTMHNAQFNC
+162 
-173 EGKDEKDVF
+173 E
-182 NSQLSTFN
+182 
-190 SQLLR
+190 LLP
-195 HSQGDQPRSEVAHE
+195 HSQGDQPRSEVAHT
-209 VELAPGSWIAKVMGK
+209 VELAPGSLIAKVMGK
-224 QVVEV
+224 QTIEV

-278 YPEQAALF
+278 YPEEASLF
-286 NWLMEEAEVYGRA
+286 NWLIKEATIYRRA
-299 RKLHCTSPVVDTH
+299 RHIHHTSPVIDTH

-323 DLGVRQDAEEVK
+323 DLGVRQNSNEVK
-335 VDFVKMK
+335 VDFVKMH

-352 AYLPQVELDDVDYKQ
+352 AYLPQVPLDDPDYKL

-373 NVAVETF
+373 NIAIKTF
-380 TRLHEQVDR
+380 TRLREQVDQ
-389 YPELVRFS
+389 YPKLVKFNPQLLTS
-397 SQLSTFNSQLSSV
+397 NYQLSMI

-424 GNVQKFYDMGVRYIT
+424 RNVKKFYDIGVRYIT

-449 DSARGKGTHGGLSD
+449 DSARGNNTHGGLSN
-463 FGREVIREM
+463 FGREVISEM

-495 SSQPIIATHTSA
+495 STQPIIATHTSV
-507 KALCNHPRNMSDEL
+507 KALCDHPRNMNDEL
-521 IVKLAQSGGRI
+521 IIKLAKSGGRI
-532 HVCLYNYFLSKDG
+532 HICLYNYFLAKDG
-545 RADIN
+545 QADIN
-550 TICDHIDHMVKLV
+550 TICDHIDYIVKLV
-563 GSESVG
+563 GSEHIG

-593 MELIRRGYA
+593 IELIRRGYC

-609 MGAGFVKYY
+609 MGASFIKYY
-618 KRIINKECDM
+618 EKFNL

>member
-1 MRNEKLGMRRV
+1 MNY
-12 ELEKGGINSQLSTLN
+12 ELK
-27 FQLRIGVSSG
+27 IGVSSG

-106 CALRDEFD
+106 CAMRDEFD
-114 LTLVRLARQRCMPVL
+114 LALVRLARQRCMPVL

-142 GGDIYQDIYTQLGN
+142 GGDIYQDIYTQI
-156 AQLGNA
+156 
-162 QCTMHNAQFNC
+162 
-173 EGKDEKDVF
+173 ESE
-182 NSQLSTFN
+182 
-190 SQLLR
+190 LLP

-209 VELAPGSWIAKVMGK
+209 VELAPESLIAKVMGK
-224 QVVEV
+224 QVVGV

-278 YPEQAALF
+278 HPEQKALF
-286 NWLMEEAEVYGRA
+286 DWLMAEAEIYGHA
-299 RKLHCTSPVVDTH
+299 RRLHRESPVVDTH

-323 DLGVRQDAEEVK
+323 DLGVRQNPEDVK
-335 VDFVKMK
+335 VDFVKMQ
-342 DGDVACTFMV
+342 DGDVALTFMV
-352 AYLPQVELDDVDYKQ
+352 AYLPQVALDDVDYKQ
-367 KAQEAH
+367 KAKEAH
-373 NVAVETF
+373 DVAVDTF
-380 TRLHEQVDR
+380 VRLREQVDK
-389 YPELVRFS
+389 YPEKVQFNT
-397 SQLSTFNSQLSSV
+397 QLAEFKPQSVNV

-424 GNVQKFYDMGVRYIT
+424 RNVEKFYDMGVRYIT

-449 DSARGKGTHGGLSD
+449 DSARGNNTHGGLSD

-487 TIEQAIEF
+487 TIEQAIEY
-495 SSQPIIATHTSA
+495 STQPIIATHTSA
-507 KALCNHPRNMSDEL
+507 KALCDHPRNMSDEL
-521 IVKLAQSGGRI
+521 IVKLANSGGRI
-532 HVCLYNYFLSKDG
+532 HVCLYNYFLAKDG

-550 TICDHIDHMVKLV
+550 TICNHIDHIVRLV
-563 GSESVG
+563 GSEHVG
-569 IGSDF
+569 VGSDF
-574 DGGGGVL
+574 DGGGGVV
-581 GCNDTSELINIT
+581 GCNDSSELINIT
-593 MELIRRGYA
+593 MELIRRGYS
-602 DDDIKNI
+602 DEDIKNI
-609 MGAGFVKYY
+609 MGKGFVNYY
-618 KRIINKECDM
+618 SKI

>member
-1 MRNEKLGMRRV
+1 MNY
-12 ELEKGGINSQLSTLN
+12 ELK
-27 FQLRIGVSSG
+27 IGVSSG

-114 LTLVRLARQRCMPVL
+114 LALVRLARQRCMPVL

-142 GGDIYQDIYTQLGN
+142 GGDIYQDIYTQI
-156 AQLGNA
+156 
-162 QCTMHNAQFNC
+162 
-173 EGKDEKDVF
+173 ESE
-182 NSQLSTFN
+182 
-190 SQLLR
+190 LLA

-209 VELAPGSWIAKVMGK
+209 VELAPGSLIAKVMGK
-224 QVVEV
+224 QVVGV

-278 YPEQAALF
+278 HPEQKALF
-286 NWLMEEAEVYGRA
+286 DWLMAEAEIYGHA
-299 RKLHCTSPVVDTH
+299 RCLHRESPVVDTH

-323 DLGVRQDAEEVK
+323 DLGVRQNPEDVK
-335 VDFVKMK
+335 VDFVKMQ
-342 DGDVACTFMV
+342 DGDVALTFMV
-352 AYLPQVELDDVDYKQ
+352 AYLPQVALDDVDYKQ
-367 KAQEAH
+367 KAKEAH
-373 NVAVETF
+373 DVAVDTF
-380 TRLHEQVDR
+380 VRLREQVDK
-389 YPELVRFS
+389 YPEKV
-397 SQLSTFNSQLSSV
+397 QFNTLLAEFKPQSVNV

-424 GNVQKFYDMGVRYIT
+424 RNVEKFYDMGVRYIT

-449 DSARGKGTHGGLSD
+449 DSARGNNTHGGLSD

-487 TIEQAIEF
+487 TIEQAIEY
-495 SSQPIIATHTSA
+495 STQPIIATHTSA
-507 KALCNHPRNMSDEL
+507 KALCDHPRNMSDEL
-521 IVKLAQSGGRI
+521 IVKLANSGGRI
-532 HVCLYNYFLSKDG
+532 HVCLYNYFLAKDG

-550 TICDHIDHMVKLV
+550 TICNHIDHIVRLV
-563 GSESVG
+563 GSEHVG
-569 IGSDF
+569 VGSDF
-574 DGGGGVL
+574 DGGGGVV
-581 GCNDTSELINIT
+581 GCNDSSELINIT
-593 MELIRRGYA
+593 MELIRRGYS
-602 DDDIKNI
+602 DEDIKNI
-609 MGAGFVKYY
+609 MGKGFVNYY
-618 KRIINKECDM
+618 SKI

>member
-1 MRNEKLGMRRV
+1 MNY
-12 ELEKGGINSQLSTLN
+12 ELK
-27 FQLRIGVSSG
+27 IGVSSG

-114 LTLVRLARQRCMPVL
+114 LALVRLARQRCMPVL

-142 GGDIYQDIYTQLGN
+142 GGDIYQDIYTQI
-156 AQLGNA
+156 
-162 QCTMHNAQFNC
+162 
-173 EGKDEKDVF
+173 EGKTRDARHERSDITF
-182 NSQLSTFN
+182 NSQLSILN
-190 SQLLR
+190 SQLLN
-195 HSQGDQPRSEVAHE
+195 HSQGDQPRSEVAHS
-209 VELAPGSWIAKVMGK
+209 VELAPGSLIAKVMGK
-224 QVVEV
+224 QVIEV

-240 APSCRAVGFAPDS
+240 APSCRVVGFAPDS

-278 YPEQAALF
+278 HPEEAALF
-286 NWLMEEAEVYGRA
+286 NWLMEEAAVYRRA
-299 RKLHCTSPVVDTH
+299 RVLHRSSPVVDTH

-323 DLGVRQDAEEVK
+323 DLGVRQDADEVK

-352 AYLPQVELDDVDYKQ
+352 AYLPQVPLEDVDYKQ

-373 NVAVETF
+373 DVAVETF
-380 TRLHEQVDR
+380 TRLREQVDK
-389 YPELVRFS
+389 YPDKV
-397 SQLSTFNSQLSSV
+397 QFNSQLSTLNSQLTNV

-424 GNVQKFYDMGVRYIT
+424 SNVKKFYDMGVRYIT

-495 SSQPIIATHTSA
+495 SNQPIIATHTSA
-507 KALCNHPRNMSDEL
+507 KALCDHPRNMSDEL

-532 HVCLYNYFLSKDG
+532 HVCLYNYFLAKDG

-563 GSESVG
+563 GSEAVG
-569 IGSDF
+569 VGSDF
-574 DGGGGVL
+574 DGGGGVQ
-581 GCNDTSELINIT
+581 GCNDSSELINIT
-593 MELIRRGYA
+593 MELIRRGYC

-609 MGAGFVKYY
+609 MGVGFVKYY
-618 KRIINKECDM
+618 SKI